1 VLFDYVLYNIVS
13 GFLVQSLKANRVLRI
28 AKIQKVFRMFRA
40 LRSIKIVGFLFSGLE
55 ILDNVRNLI
64 YKIMICVPVILRLLV
79 PIQIIFFL
87 YASVGVHLFSGLQ
100 PNNDYSPQECH
111 LSGTEKVSMESNAF

>member
-1 VLFDYVLYNIVS
+1 M
-13 GFLVQSLKANRVLRI
+13 LRI

-40 LRSIKIVGFLFSGLE
+40 LRSIKVVGFLLSGLE
-55 ILDNVRNLI
+55 ILDNVKNLI

-87 YASVGVHLFSGLQ
+87 YAAAGV
-100 PNNDYSPQECH
+100 
-111 LSGTEKVSMESNAF
+111 